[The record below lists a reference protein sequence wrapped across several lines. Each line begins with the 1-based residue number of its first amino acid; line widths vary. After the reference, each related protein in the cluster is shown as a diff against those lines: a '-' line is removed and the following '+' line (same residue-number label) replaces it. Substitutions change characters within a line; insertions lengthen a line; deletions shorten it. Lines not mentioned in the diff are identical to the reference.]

1 MPNSELVKYFDA
13 IPSAKWLR
21 YKSMVLEN
29 NIHEGVDYRY
39 DHQGT
44 FTAADGKKY
53 HNLQVQL
60 NKQAKSANLKG
71 VSRKNGTCPSAA
83 CVLVANAWAGP
94 ENILRGAMEQSN
106 DLGDGKSCRKIW
118 LYEDGTTEPMAEG
131 PSKSDKAAEE
141 RKAAKEAKEAGDA
154 KRRAKRN

>member
-39 DHQGT
+39 DHQGVSRTLEVSCIANTMQT

-118 LYEDGTTEPMAEG
+118 LYEE
-131 PSKSDKAAEE
+131 
-141 RKAAKEAKEAGDA
+141 
-154 KRRAKRN
+154 